1 MEVQLNWNSYKV
13 SRVFRFD
20 SDTNRVNTWLGLIIF
35 SENGGDFFF
44 FFALFVFDSRI
55 CCSDLTM
62 EIVRYRLIGP
72 QSHSV
77 LAETLEAATDCDVRI
92 SVLST

>member
-1 MEVQLNWNSYKV
+1 MNNFHSQ
-13 SRVFRFD
+13 
-20 SDTNRVNTWLGLIIF
+20 WLW
-35 SENGGDFFF
+35 E
-44 FFALFVFDSRI
+44 LFYLKLFHSWI

-92 SVLST
+92 MVLVT

>member
-1 MEVQLNWNSYKV
+1 MVTGIIVMEVV
-13 SRVFRFD
+13 VFH
-20 SDTNRVNTWLGLIIF
+20 SW
-35 SENGGDFFF
+35 
-44 FFALFVFDSRI
+44 I

-92 SVLST
+92 MLLVA